1 VSSSGEEFIPIFEDE
16 YIAIAPE
23 LDIVRSKFYV
33 AKYINKLKFK
43 YTMTVFLVRITS
55 SIKAVSYQVMQNR
68 VHK

>member
-43 YTMTVFLVRITS
+43 YTMTVFFG
-55 SIKAVSYQVMQNR
+55 AN
-68 VHK
+68 HKFY